1 MTEVIHENPSRRRHL
16 RLTAPIKVRYSGHDY
31 DTENW
36 SLGGFRLKDFSGNFK
51 QDDQIDVTIGV
62 PFQNCMISSDVK
74 ARVVMCNPESATAA
88 FEFVD
93 IDSRSRGILKFFS
106 DGLISGEMASIDK
119 IIRHIDIP
127 VTPPPKI
134 SETEWRDQPLRVKL
148 WRVGVMMFY
157 LFLGFGIMT
166 YVFFSA
172 YSYFFR
178 VNLET
183 GVVTAPRET
192 IVAPFAGT
200 VSDVFIMDGSSFT
213 KGTPLV
219 RIEDPDK
226 NRKIKQ
232 VEGELR
238 KAENSLAVEKN
249 NLKNLE
255 QKITIY
261 NNITKSRVSSLHQK
275 IRGYELEEKLAQ
287 KEYQRQSGLVAL
299 KAASVSN
306 MELAESSLSRIRR
319 NLDIAREDLN
329 VQLCTMDAL
338 EKGFFFSGRKIEESK
353 SDIVNLISEAESI
366 VQIKKQELKELRET
380 ASAETVKAPFNGR
393 ILKIARS
400 AGNTVASGQPLMF
413 IEKNGPIKILAFVTQ
428 EEAARISSR
437 SPAVVFIPSLDRR
450 FPAKIISID
459 RTKGFETP
467 SDVDYRWRSST
478 DRSAVVTLEAVYSAD
493 VRNELIAGLPVTVNF
508 PANSTNG
515 VIRFISRY
523 IFRQKAEDSRSSN
536 EYRVVQ
542 K

>member
-1 MTEVIHENPSRRRHL
+1 MTEVIHEKPSRRRHL
-16 RLTAPIKVRYSGHDY
+16 RLTAPIKVRHAGHDY

-36 SLGGFRLKDFSGNFK
+36 SLGGFRLKDFSENLR
-51 QDDQIDVTIGV
+51 QDDLIDVILGI
-62 PFQNCMISSDVK
+62 PFQNCMISLDVK
-74 ARVVMCNPESATAA
+74 ARVVMCNLDKAIAA

-93 IDSRSRGILKFFS
+93 IDTRSRDVLKFFS

-134 SETEWRDQPLRVKL
+134 SETEWRDQPFRVKL

-157 LFLGFGIMT
+157 LCLGIGIMT

-200 VSDVFIMDGSSFT
+200 VSNVFVADGSSFK

-226 NRKIKQ
+226 THQLKK
-232 VEGELR
+232 VEAELSE
-238 KAENSLAVEKN
+238 AENSLTIEKRS
-249 NLKNLE
+249 LENLE
-255 QKITIY
+255 RKIAIYKNITQSRISSLQQKI
-261 NNITKSRVSSLHQK
+261 K
-275 IRGYELEEKLAQ
+275 GYELEEKLAN
-287 KEYQRQSGLVAL
+287 KEYRRQSGLVAL

-329 VQLCTMDAL
+329 VQKCTMDAL
-338 EKGFFFSGRKIEESK
+338 DKGFFFSGRKIEENK
-353 SDIVNLISEAESI
+353 FDIVNRIAEAES
-366 VQIKKQELKELRET
+366 VLAIKKNELKELRET
-380 ASAETVKAPFNGR
+380 ARVETVKAPFNGR

-400 AGNTVASGQPLMF
+400 EGNTVASGQPVMF
-413 IEKNGPIKILAFVTQ
+413 IEKSGPVRILAFVTQ
-428 EEAARISSR
+428 AEAARISSR
-437 SPAVVFIPSLDRR
+437 SPAIVFVPSLDKR
-450 FPAKIISID
+450 FKARIISID

-478 DRSAVVTLEAVYSAD
+478 DRSAVVTLEAVNSAD
-493 VRNELIAGLPVTVNF
+493 VRNKLIAGLPVTVNF
-508 PANSTNG
+508 PANSTNS
-515 VIRFISRY
+515 VIRFVSRY
-523 IFRQKAEDSRSSN
+523 IFRQKNDDTGSSN
-536 EYRVVQ
+536 EYSVVQ